1 MFIIVTIM
9 AILVFLLIKETKYS
23 KLEAEVLK
31 ELGFSNW
38 DIVSNIDKNVIVKS
52 RQALEKYDDIKFFK
66 NDGKLSQAE
75 NTLKRKNEVAYIL
88 RSFLSN
94 NKYKSKWQ
102 YNRLEKRI
110 NAVIE
115 NARAYRIKVTYI
127 SSAGNNLGE
136 RIITVNQYNINKF
149 NNDPS
154 LLMGKGE

>member
-1 MFIIVTIM
+1 M
-9 AILVFLLIKETKYS
+9 KDN
-23 KLEAEVLK
+23 
-31 ELGFSNW
+31 G
-38 DIVSNIDKNVIVKS
+38 
-52 RQALEKYDDIKFFK
+52 YD
-66 NDGKLSQAE
+66 
-75 NTLKRKNEVAYIL
+75 
-88 RSFLSN
+88 LSN

-154 LLMGKGE
+154 LLMGKGEYNKYLKEQQKEALLRLLDTMRQDHIPNDEKKQ